1 MPLRK
6 WREKHLPKF
15 GSIMQKIYFLCWTI
29 VLKFSSSYV
38 FSLSCKIEWSLLNGE
53 TKRLLP
59 IQWQGLKIVHSLISL
74 YIPCMPK
81 LMNLHEKTCM
91 EIISIYFSKYFEV
104 LAISKILLR
113 LFTEMFLHFFIENSF
128 VGYLCGN
135 TGGMCVCF
143 PLVFVF
149 KCCTKFERLK
159 SLNSV
164 VL

>member
-1 MPLRK
+1 MKRK
-6 WREKHLPKF
+6 TPSQVWLNNAKN
-15 GSIMQKIYFLCWTI
+15 IFLCWTI
-29 VLKFSSSYV
+29 VLKVSSSYV

-53 TKRLLP
+53 TQRLLP
-59 IQWQGLKIVHSLISL
+59 IQWQGLKIVCTLVSL
-74 YIPCMPK
+74 YIPCLPK
-81 LMNLHEKTCM
+81 LMNLHEKMCI
-91 EIISIYFSKYFEV
+91 EIISRYFSKYFEV
-104 LAISKILLR
+104 LVISKILLR

-149 KCCTKFERLK
+149 KCCTKSERLK